1 MNLDQFDKL
10 ALCARQEQPPGVDVA
25 AQVAAKVAARLR
37 SSATVAGRGGGI
49 SDAWGVDNR
58 WLAVCTA
65 AALMVAVVISTW
77 TSPPSAEVDDPWQG
91 LVEPVVVLQ

>member
-25 AQVAAKVAARLR
+25 AEVAAKVSARLR
-37 SSATVAGRGGGI
+37 KSSVVARSVATA
-49 SDAWGVDNR
+49 DPWGVDNR
-58 WLAVCTA
+58 WLAWCTA
-65 AALMVAVVISTW
+65 AAMTVAVLISTW
-77 TSPPSAEVDDPWQG
+77 TFTATAEADDPWQG